1 VKKILIIEDDSAI
14 AAIERD
20 YLEIE
25 GFQVEI
31 AADGTKGLGKAL
43 NGGFD
48 LILLD
53 LMLPGIDGF
62 TVCRRLREALDIPIL
77 MITARR
83 EDIDKIRGLGLGAD
97 DYIEK
102 PFSPSVLVARVK
114 AHLAQYER
122 LKQSENPKPEIM
134 MGAIRVNTDTHRVY
148 VDEEEKELKNKEY
161 ELLLFLMINVDV
173 VFNREAL
180 YEKIWGMD
188 ARQCDEAVHI
198 NRLREKIE
206 EDRPIR
212 LYQTV
217 WARIPFKAIST
228 AASKRYPS
236 LTLKKNSLT
245 LCPTGFIP

>member
-1 VKKILIIEDDSAI
+1 MKKILIIEDDSAI

-25 GFQVEI
+25 HFQVEI
-31 AADGTKGLGKAL
+31 AADGTKGLEKAK

-62 TVCRRLREALDIPIL
+62 TVCRRLREELDIPIL

-83 EDIDKIRGLGLGAD
+83 EDIDKIRGFGLGAD

-114 AHLAQYER
+114 AHLAQYDR
-122 LKQSENPKPEIM
+122 LKQSDKPKPEIR
-134 MGAIRVNTDTHRVY
+134 MGTIRINTDTHRVY
-148 VDEEEKELKNKEY
+148 VNEEEKELKNKEY

-173 VFNREAL
+173 VFSREAL

-188 ARQCDEAVHI
+188 AMGDNATVAVHI

-206 EDRPIR
+206 EDPANPRYI
-212 LYQTV
+212 QTV
-217 WARIPFKAIST
+217 WGAGYRFKA
-228 AASKRYPS
+228 
-236 LTLKKNSLT
+236 
-245 LCPTGFIP
+245 

>member
-1 VKKILIIEDDSAI
+1 MKKILIIEDDSAI

-25 GFQVEI
+25 HFGVEI
-31 AADGTKGLGKAL
+31 AADGTKGLEKAL
-43 NGGFD
+43 NGGFN

-62 TVCRRLREALDIPIL
+62 TVCRKMREALDIPIL

-83 EDIDKIRGLGLGAD
+83 EDIDKIRGFGLGAD

-122 LKQSENPKPEIM
+122 LKQSEKPKPEIRI
-134 MGAIRVNTDTHRVY
+134 GAIRVNTDTHRVY

-173 VFNREAL
+173 VFSRETL
-180 YEKIWGMD
+180 YEKLWGMD
-188 ARQCDEAVHI
+188 AMGDNATVAVHI

-206 EDRPIR
+206 ADPANPRYI
-212 LYQTV
+212 QTV
-217 WARIPFKAIST
+217 WGAGYRFKA
-228 AASKRYPS
+228 
-236 LTLKKNSLT
+236 
-245 LCPTGFIP
+245 